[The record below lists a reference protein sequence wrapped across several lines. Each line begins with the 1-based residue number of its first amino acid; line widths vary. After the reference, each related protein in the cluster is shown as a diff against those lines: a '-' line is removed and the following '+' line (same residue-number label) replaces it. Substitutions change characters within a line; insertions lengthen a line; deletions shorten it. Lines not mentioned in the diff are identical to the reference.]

1 MINTIIA
8 DISAKMPSVIRWA
21 GAIASELRKHNVSL
35 TNKSSG
41 YATTDALTLADL
53 TVQELVVAA
62 LRDHV
67 PSSRQLRI
75 EAEEANGALT
85 AFATESEY
93 VIALDPIDGT
103 KQFRDH
109 SGDGWAIM
117 LHIRNVTSVIYSLV
131 LTPAMGEQGTWLE
144 AGPNGIRCGLDDWSR
159 SAEEVIA
166 SFPVVT
172 KENIAASE
180 NIYMINFMKDDPI
193 KASLVN
199 ETGLKAFLPDDMPGS
214 IYPLM
219 AQGRFG
225 GSLIHTPNIY
235 DYPVSL
241 HLARLLGGE
250 SVWVHNGEPVNF
262 RTTWMDERA
271 GMLRLPGVIATAINK
286 EHLDKLV
293 RVAKDW
299 DQRRYRD

>member
-1 MINTIIA
+1 
-8 DISAKMPSVIRWA
+8 
-21 GAIASELRKHNVSL
+21 
-35 TNKSSG
+35 
-41 YATTDALTLADL
+41 
-53 TVQELVVAA
+53 
-62 LRDHV
+62 
-67 PSSRQLRI
+67 
-75 EAEEANGALT
+75 
-85 AFATESEY
+85 
-93 VIALDPIDGT
+93 
-103 KQFRDH
+103 
-109 SGDGWAIM
+109 
-117 LHIRNVTSVIYSLV
+117 
-131 LTPAMGEQGTWLE
+131 
-144 AGPNGIRCGLDDWSR
+144 
-159 SAEEVIA
+159 
-166 SFPVVT
+166 
-172 KENIAASE
+172 
-180 NIYMINFMKDDPI
+180 MINFMKDDPI
-193 KASLVN
+193 KAALVN